1 MPLPGIV
8 MPLILKP
15 HRDVIAVERPQV
27 LDQAILMLPAPFAGE
42 ECYDRGAAFERLGAV
57 APAAVLGIGQRPA
70 LGIARIPGVFGH
82 AGFLGG
88 GLFRKR
94 RKRGTRHA
102 DLGFGVNASVASPSD
117 ESMARYLSPDSY
129 IKSAFIATRSAF
141 GIGRACPPEMN
152 AT

>member
-94 RKRGTRHA
+94 RKRGTRHGDPRLLIA
-102 DLGFGVNASVASPSD
+102 PGVYRQLSASRGPFPYRPIARSNRPSSRAATPS
-117 ESMARYLSPDSY
+117 ESAAPVRL
-129 IKSAFIATRSAF
+129 K
-141 GIGRACPPEMN
+141 
-152 AT
+152 